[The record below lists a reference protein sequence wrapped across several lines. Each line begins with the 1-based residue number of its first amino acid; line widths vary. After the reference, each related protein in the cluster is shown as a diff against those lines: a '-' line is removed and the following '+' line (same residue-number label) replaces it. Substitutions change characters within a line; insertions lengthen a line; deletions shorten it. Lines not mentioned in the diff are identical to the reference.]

1 MLKTKVVAFSDCLYS
16 NLNYNLITNKVV
28 ALFQAVVGNGMRR
41 PSARVSQQSFDE
53 AALRR
58 MSLQESKASEDIRN
72 ANADEQVRSFLQ
84 V

>member
-1 MLKTKVVAFSDCLYS
+1 LQKTKVVAS
-16 NLNYNLITNKVV
+16 
-28 ALFQAVVGNGMRR
+28 FQAVVGNGGMRR

>member
-1 MLKTKVVAFSDCLYS
+1 LLKAE
-16 NLNYNLITNKVV
+16 VV

-72 ANADEQVRSFLQ
+72 ANADEQVESCLQ